1 MSDRKP
7 GQPVPLATTWSG
19 VSDIQALVFDTYGT
33 VVDWRAGVLEAL
45 GALGGSRSLTVDW
58 EAFVGDWQTR
68 PILDRVNRG
77 ELPWMTMEAVHRQ
90 ALAEPLARYG
100 LSWTTDGEIDALVQA
115 RWRLKS
121 WPDAVPGLTRLKQRY
136 VISTLS
142 NASFIGMVKLAK
154 WAGLPWD
161 CVITAE
167 NARCYKPH
175 PEVYRTAVSLLGL
188 QPAQVMLVAAHNYD
202 LRAAQAEGLHT
213 AFVPRPTEYGPRQTT
228 DLTPEGDW
236 DVIAKDFLDLA
247 TMLDS

>member
-1 MSDRKP
+1 MSDAEP
-7 GQPVPLATTWSG
+7 DQPVPLATTWSG

-45 GALGGSRSLTVDW
+45 VALGRSRNLALDW

-68 PILDRVNRG
+68 ETLDRVNRG

-100 LSWTTDGEIDALVQA
+100 LARITDREIDALVQA
-115 RWRLKS
+115 RWRLDA
-121 WPDAVPGLTRLKQRY
+121 WPDAVPGLKRLKQRY
-136 VISTLS
+136 VISPLS

-213 AFVPRPTEYGPRQTT
+213 AFVARLTEYGPGQTT

-236 DVIAKDFLDLA
+236 DVIARDFLDLA
-247 TMLDS
+247 TMLGS

>member
-1 MSDRKP
+1 MSHTKP
-7 GQPVPLATTWSG
+7 DQPVPLAMTRSG

-45 GALGGSRSLTVDW
+45 VALGGSRGLNVDW
-58 EAFVGDWQTR
+58 EAFLSDWQTR
-68 PILDRVNRG
+68 PIMDRVNRG

-90 ALAEPLARYG
+90 ALAAPLAQYG
-100 LSWTTDGEIDALVQA
+100 LSRITDREIDALVQA
-115 RWRLKS
+115 RWRLRA

-136 VISTLS
+136 VISPLS

-188 QPAQVMLVAAHNYD
+188 QPAQVMMVAAHNYD
-202 LRAAQAEGLHT
+202 LRAAQAEGLRT
-213 AFVPRPTEYGPRQTT
+213 VFVPRLTEYGPGQTT

-247 TMLDS
+247 TMLGS